1 MVSLEDTI
9 PFTDITLMQL
19 IVAIAIIVVGWF
31 VIRIAKAILSGTLKK
46 TKLPPLAVD
55 LLTRVLGV
63 FLWVVIIL
71 FAVGALSFDTSAVV
85 LGLSAV
91 IALVLGWGLQDT
103 FNNFAAGIW
112 LAVIKPFDKNDY
124 VEVAGQAG
132 NVRAVGIMST
142 EMITPDNKFV
152 IISNRNVW
160 GSTMINYTRMPIR
173 RVDVGVG
180 TSYGGDLDKALEI
193 AMNLMNSHP
202 LVLGDPG
209 PAAVVTELGDS
220 SVNIVMRAWTK
231 TEDFWTVK
239 GDLTKGIFDEYNKA
253 GIEIPFPQ
261 LDVHM
266 ESAG

>member
-9 PFTDITLMQL
+9 PFTNITLMQL
-19 IVAIAIIVVGWF
+19 VVAIVIIIVGWV
-31 VIRIAKAILSGTLKK
+31 VIRIAKGLLFRTLSR
-46 TKLPPLAVD
+46 TKLPPIATD
-55 LLTRVLGV
+55 LLTRILGV

-71 FAVGALSFDTSAVV
+71 FAVGALGIDTTAVV

-91 IALVLGWGLQDT
+91 IALVLGWGMQDT

-112 LAVIKPFDKNDY
+112 IAVIRPFDKGDY

-132 NVRAVGIMST
+132 TISSVGIMST

-152 IISNRNVW
+152 IIANRNVW
-160 GSTMINYTRMPIR
+160 GSTMVNYTRLPTR

-180 TSYGGDLDKALEI
+180 TSYSGDLDKAMEM
-193 AMNLMNSHP
+193 AMELIKANP
-202 LVLGDPG
+202 LVLSDPA
-209 PAAVVTELGDS
+209 PAVVITELGDS

-231 TEDFWTVK
+231 TEDYWTVK
-239 GDLTKGIFDEYNKA
+239 GELTKGIFDEYNKA

-261 LDVHM
+261 LDVHL
-266 ESAG
+266 ESSS

>member
-19 IVAIAIIVVGWF
+19 IVAIVIIIVGWI
-31 VIRIAKAILSGTLKK
+31 VIRIAKGLLSRTLRR
-46 TKLPPLAVD
+46 TKLPDLATE
-55 LLTRVLGV
+55 LLVRILGV

-71 FAVGALSFDTSAVV
+71 FAVGALGIDTTAVV

-91 IALVLGWGLQDT
+91 IALVLGWGMQDT

-112 LAVIKPFDKNDY
+112 IAVIRPFDKGDY

-132 NVRAVGIMST
+132 TISAVGIMST

-160 GSTMINYTRMPIR
+160 GNTMVNYTRMPTR

-180 TSYGGDLDKALEI
+180 TSYSGDLDKAMEM
-193 AMNLMNSHP
+193 AMDLMQAHP
-202 LVLGDPG
+202 KVLGDPA
-209 PAAVVTELGDS
+209 PAVVITELADS
-220 SVNIVMRAWTK
+220 SVNIVMRAWAK
-231 TEDFWTVK
+231 TEDYWGVK
-239 GDLTKGIFDEYNKA
+239 GDLTKSIFDEYNKA
-253 GIEIPFPQ
+253 GIEIPYPQ
-261 LDVHM
+261 MDVHVD
-266 ESAG
+266 SSS